1 MAGRARPGDFVPPA
15 VAQKR
20 VSRYTFRMSRTYG
33 DYWFYD
39 PTATVYGSPRD
50 VGLSF
55 QDVHFDS
62 ESNRLHGWFFPA
74 QYDEKTARALAEAP
88 LPGIPA
94 SAGADRA
101 NRNNRGQSQGGHRKA
116 KGTRRSSKAIASRR
130 SIPPIDHLH
139 DSDPAHASSSDH
151 PQSEGNPQ
159 DNGHISRS
167 SQESATV
174 SANGR
179 YDSHAM
185 PHADRNGTADAMPG
199 NRRHSPHDKNIADE
213 AGNVAPKGTIIHFHG
228 KGGNLTGHFKFVAWL
243 PKLGWNLLVFDY
255 RGFGRS
261 AGKPSRAGTIADGH
275 AAIDYLKTRP
285 DCANSPIIMFGQSLG
300 ASVGAVVA
308 ADRVDLAGM
317 VLEGAFASY
326 QGVAQYV
333 CRQSWMTWGI
343 APFTAFAISPGYD
356 PIDAVDRIPKIPKL
370 FIAGENDSVCDPRH
384 TVAMFEKTRKPK
396 ELWIVPNGHHLA
408 ALVDTEGEGPQRIES
423 FMSRCAGRPA
433 ATGATGATT

>member
-213 AGNVAPKGTIIHFHG
+213 AGNP
-228 KGGNLTGHFKFVAWL
+228 
-243 PKLGWNLLVFDY
+243 
-255 RGFGRS
+255 RERS
-261 AGKPSRAGTIADGH
+261 FTFTARAG
-275 AAIDYLKTRP
+275 
-285 DCANSPIIMFGQSLG
+285 
-300 ASVGAVVA
+300 
-308 ADRVDLAGM
+308 
-317 VLEGAFASY
+317 
-326 QGVAQYV
+326 
-333 CRQSWMTWGI
+333 
-343 APFTAFAISPGYD
+343 ISPGTSSSWHGCPSSGGTYSSLIIEASGGQ
-356 PIDAVDRIPKIPKL
+356 PASRREPAPLPTVTPRLTTSRRGLIARIHRSSCS
-370 FIAGENDSVCDPRH
+370 G
-384 TVAMFEKTRKPK
+384 
-396 ELWIVPNGHHLA
+396 
-408 ALVDTEGEGPQRIES
+408 
-423 FMSRCAGRPA
+423 SRWVHRSAQW
-433 ATGATGATT
+433 